1 MKMNKKNKMIIGLLA
16 IAVILFCIIQFGII
30 PADQEKQVE
39 YAKNQTDALT
49 HDITSIE
56 ERALRI
62 TKTSISGTQVMSAI
76 CFGICH

>member
-39 YAKNQTDALT
+39 YAKKSDRRFDA
-49 HDITSIE
+49 
-56 ERALRI
+56 
-62 TKTSISGTQVMSAI
+62 
-76 CFGICH
+76 